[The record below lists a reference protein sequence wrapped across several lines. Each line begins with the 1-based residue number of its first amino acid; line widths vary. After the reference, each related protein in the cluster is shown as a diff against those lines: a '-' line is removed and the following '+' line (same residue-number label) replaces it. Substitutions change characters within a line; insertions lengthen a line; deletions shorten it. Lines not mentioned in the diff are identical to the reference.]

1 MTTAEALSTLQQKEE
16 EKRRKEVITE
26 ARGQKKFQKT
36 TSKNIKKLTKAT
48 K

>member
-26 ARGQKKFQKT
+26 ARGQKKFQKQLQKIL
-36 TSKNIKKLTKAT
+36 KN
-48 K
+48 